1 MTANSTLDP
10 ESFQEILASAFVV
23 QQSLIDVQLP
33 SAMLTVRRM
42 IAAGDIDE
50 NGIMHL
56 IAGRARNVANATGAC
71 IGLLK
76 GNQLVYRAGSGS
88 AATYVGRHL
97 TATLSVSAK
106 TKPNGEILRVENAET
121 DVGIGAGICR
131 QFGAK
136 SLLILPISHEQ
147 VLGVLQIFFNE
158 AHAFQDEEV
167 CAYQSIVSVVM
178 EVMTHTIKVR
188 PKESVVPQLSTM
200 PAIHATTP
208 PMQRSLSNSGSLA
221 NSHSIW
227 QAAGAAIAES
237 EKLPSGAC
245 SAAGIMMNRTK
256 RVPSYIRLCK
266 VADLAAVVIVLV
278 SASWISYSYHRPA
291 LPTEEVVARRRS
303 NTVAQQAPTEL
314 APAKKDLSSPQTA
327 SVPMKDVWKAAKTAP
342 RRVKVGEYEIDY
354 LSEDV
359 TVRHF
364 TGKPALQQTLHGDE
378 QVKYVPE
385 EDVTVRH
392 FAPKLAVVSPRQPV
406 HGGAAVRRDACSA
419 TGINQR

>member
-33 SAMLTVRRM
+33 SAMLTLRRM

-50 NGIMHL
+50 TGIMHL
-56 IAGRARNVANATGAC
+56 IAGRVRKVANATGAAV
-71 IGLLK
+71 GLLK
-76 GNQLVYRAGSGS
+76 GNHLVYRAGSGS

-106 TKPNGEILRVENAET
+106 TKPNGEILRVENAEM

-158 AHAFQDEEV
+158 AHTFQDEEV
-167 CAYQSIVSVVM
+167 CAYQSMVSVVV
-178 EVMTHTIKVR
+178 EVMTHTTKVG
-188 PKESVVPQLSTM
+188 PKESVVAELSIM

-237 EKLPSGAC
+237 EKLPSEAC
-245 SAAGIMMNRTK
+245 SAAGITMNGTK
-256 RVPSYIRLCK
+256 RAPSYIRMCR

-278 SASWISYSYHRPA
+278 SASWISYSDHRPA

-303 NTVAQQAPTEL
+303 NIVAQQTPTEL
-314 APAKKDLSSPQTA
+314 APAKKDFSTPQTA
-327 SVPMKDVWKAAKTAP
+327 SVPMKDVWKAARSAP

-364 TGKPALQQTLHGDE
+364 TGKPAWQQTLHGDE
-378 QVKYVPE
+378 QIK
-385 EDVTVRH
+385 
-392 FAPKLAVVSPRQPV
+392 
-406 HGGAAVRRDACSA
+406 
-419 TGINQR
+419 

>member
-1 MTANSTLDP
+1 MTANSTLDT

-33 SAMLTVRRM
+33 SALLTVRRM

-50 NGIMHL
+50 NGVLHL
-56 IAGRARNVANATGAC
+56 IAGRARNVANATGAAV
-71 IGLLK
+71 GLLK
-76 GNQLVYRAGSGS
+76 KNQLVYRAGSGS
-88 AATYVGRHL
+88 GAAYIGRHL

-106 TKPNGEILRVENAET
+106 TKPNHEILRVEDAET

-136 SLLILPISHEQ
+136 SLLILPISHDQ

-158 AHAFQDEEV
+158 AHSFQDEEI
-167 CAYQSIVSVVM
+167 CAYQSMVSVVI
-178 EVMTHTIKVR
+178 EVMTHTTQVG
-188 PKESVVPQLSTM
+188 PKESVVPEPSNM

-208 PMQRSLSNSGSLA
+208 PMQRSLSNSGSLV
-221 NSHSIW
+221 NGRSIW
-227 QAAGAAIAES
+227 QAAGAVIAES
-237 EKLPSGAC
+237 EKLPSGGAC
-245 SAAGIMMNRTK
+245 SAAGISMYRTK
-256 RVPSYIRLCK
+256 RVPSYIRMCK
-266 VADLAAVVIVLV
+266 VADLAAVFIVLV
-278 SASWISYSYHRPA
+278 SASWISYSYPRPA
-291 LPTEEVVARRRS
+291 LPTEEVVARRQS
-303 NTVAQQAPTEL
+303 NIVAQQMPTEV
-314 APAKKDLSSPQTA
+314 APAKKTFSTPQTA
-327 SVPMKDVWKAAKTAP
+327 SVPIKDVWTP

-364 TGKPALQQTLHGDE
+364 TGKPALQQAIHGDD
-378 QVKYVPE
+378 QVQYVPE

-392 FAPKLAVVSPRQPV
+392 FAPKLAVVSPRQPI
-406 HGGAAVRRDACSA
+406 HRGAAVRRDACSP

>member
-1 MTANSTLDP
+1 MTANSTLDR

-33 SAMLTVRRM
+33 AAMLTVRRM

-56 IAGRARNVANATGAC
+56 IAGRARNLANATGAAV
-71 IGLLK
+71 GLLK
-76 GNQLVYRAGSGS
+76 GNQLVYRAGTGS

-106 TKPNGEILRVENAET
+106 TNPNGEILRVEDAET

-136 SLLILPISHEQ
+136 SLLILPIYHEQ

-167 CAYQSIVSVVM
+167 CAYRSMVSMVM
-178 EVMTHTIKVR
+178 EVMTHTTKVG
-188 PKESVVPQLSTM
+188 PKDSVVPEVSTM

-208 PMQRSLSNSGSLA
+208 PTQRSLSNSGSLA

-237 EKLPSGAC
+237 EKLPSGGAC
-245 SAAGIMMNRTK
+245 SAAATIMYRTE
-256 RVPSYIRLCK
+256 RVPSYIRMRK

-278 SASWISYSYHRPA
+278 SASWISYSYRRPA
-291 LPTEEVVARRRS
+291 LPTEEVLARRRS
-303 NTVAQQAPTEL
+303 NIVTQQVPAEIAPG
-314 APAKKDLSSPQTA
+314 KKDVSTPQTA
-327 SVPMKDVWKAAKTAP
+327 SVPMKDVWKAARSAP

-364 TGKPALQQTLHGDE
+364 TGKPALQQALHGDD
-378 QVKYVPE
+378 QVKYVS

-392 FAPKLAVVSPRQPV
+392 FAPKLPVVSPRQPV
-406 HGGAAVRRDACSA
+406 HRAAAVRSDACSA